1 MFNLYGFLIFIFV
14 TAYTP
19 GPNNIMS
26 MSNAVRYG
34 FKKSFPF
41 NLGIWVGFSVIMLV
55 CAGLGSIIFS
65 RIAQTKIYMQ
75 LLGAAYMLFL
85 AWQTWKSPANIEL
98 DGTQGATFA
107 AGAALQFVN
116 PKLYVYAVT
125 SMSTFVLPYF
135 HSAFALT
142 GLALFLAFFGFVA
155 STAWAIFGSAFRKL
169 LSAQAKIVNPILAAL
184 LVYCAI
190 SLFL

>member
-34 FKKSFPF
+34 FRKSIKF
-41 NLGIWVGFSVIMLV
+41 NLGIWVGFSVVMLI
-55 CAGLGSIIFS
+55 CAALGSIIFS
-65 RIAQTKIYMQ
+65 QISQAKIYMQ
-75 LLGAAYMLFL
+75 FIGAAYMLFL
-85 AWQTWKSPANIEL
+85 AWQTWKSSSNIQL
-98 DGTQGATFA
+98 DEKHGASFA
-107 AGAALQFVN
+107 SGAALQFVN
-116 PKLYVYAVT
+116 PKLYFYAVT
-125 SMSTFVLPYF
+125 SLSTFVLPYF
-135 HSAFALT
+135 HSTLALV
-142 GLALFLAFFGFVA
+142 GFALFLAFFGFVA
-155 STAWAIFGSAFRKL
+155 STAWAIFGSSFRNL
-169 LSAQAKIVNPILAAL
+169 LSAEAKIVNPILAAL